1 MALPTERIL
10 DYSVK
15 HRLTAE
21 GAEVDYTVTTN
32 GDHEVTSCTTAPP
45 RSLRPP
51 AEGTGTLVVK
61 DAKLWNVHAAYLYNF
76 VIRIHDGSAVVD
88 EYTEKVGIRT
98 FEVKDG
104 HFLLNGKPVY
114 LRGFGK
120 HEDSDI
126 RGRGLDLAT
135 VKRDYELMKWIGANC
150 FRTSHYPYAEE
161 LYQMADEE
169 GFLIIDEVPAV
180 GFMQS
185 TMNFLAANQG
195 NGKRRAVRE
204 GDHPAA
210 AGTTTRTR

>member
-32 GDHEVTSCTTAPP
+32 GDHEVTVELYDGTAKV
-45 RSLRPP
+45 
-51 AEGTGTLVVK
+51 AEATGKEGTLVVK
-61 DAKLWNVHAAYLYNF
+61 DAKLWNVHAAYLYNI

-98 FEVKDG
+98 FEIKDG

-120 HEDSDI
+120 HEDADI

-150 FRTSHYPYAEE
+150 FRTSHYPLRRGA
-161 LYQMADEE
+161 
-169 GFLIIDEVPAV
+169 VPD
-180 GFMQS
+180 G
-185 TMNFLAANQG
+185 
-195 NGKRRAVRE
+195 
-204 GDHPAA
+204 
-210 AGTTTRTR
+210 